1 MTNLATDSD
10 FSVQLQSASCSN
22 CSTKISEVAIN
33 SQPALFILPLTFLV
47 LFLVYDT
54 EKYHLIKHVCCIPVN
69 GFQHNFVK
77 SGCWPV
83 FALFG
88 HHLEFYLTY
97 SNISCLPLQNRWTVS
112 LQEYI
117 LTSLICFGSFHCK
130 MGRTGSV
137 LVKLVY
143 FVLHIREYEARLNAL
158 IWRAGPLTAI
168 L

>member
-1 MTNLATDSD
+1 MSNLATDSD
-10 FSVQLQSASCSN
+10 FSVQLQSASCSK

-33 SQPALFILPLTFLV
+33 FQPALFILPLTFLV

-54 EKYHLIKHVCCIPVN
+54 EKYHLIKHVCCIPLN
-69 GFQHNFVK
+69 GFQHNFLK
-77 SGCWPV
+77 SGCWLV

-88 HHLEFYLTY
+88 HNFRIFRY

-117 LTSLICFGSFHCK
+117 LTSQICFGSFHWK
-130 MGRTGSV
+130 MERTGLA

-143 FVLHIREYEARLNAL
+143 LVLCIHE
-158 IWRAGPLTAI
+158 
-168 L
+168 

>member
-1 MTNLATDSD
+1 MSNLATDSD
-10 FSVQLQSASCSN
+10 FSVQLQSASCSK

-33 SQPALFILPLTFLV
+33 SQPVSFILPLTFLL

-54 EKYHLIKHVCCIPVN
+54 EKYHIIKHVCCIPVN
-69 GFQHNFVK
+69 GFQHNFIK

-88 HHLEFYLTY
+88 HHLEFKHRYW
-97 SNISCLPLQNRWTVS
+97 NISCLPLQNRWTVS

-117 LTSLICFGSFHCK
+117 LASHICFGSFHCK
-130 MGRTGSV
+130 MERNGLA

-143 FVLHIREYEARLNAL
+143 LVLCIINKPGWKLSFGVQVHFI
-158 IWRAGPLTAI
+158 GT
-168 L
+168 